1 MARIPRG
8 VVRLDDDRG
17 VENQPSGLDL
27 ANSLSGNISWNVLR
41 QDGNSAS
48 AGGGFGHPAPGD
60 GRHIG
65 HHNRNGCAGA
75 IISGQIDTHARA
87 DG

>member
-1 MARIPRG
+1 MRALRQKMARIPRG
-8 VVRLDDDRG
+8 VVRLDDDWS

-27 ANSLSGNISWNVLR
+27 ADGLSSNVSWDVLR

-48 AGGGFGHPAPGD
+48 ASGGFGHPATGD

-65 HHNRNGCAGA
+65 DDNRNGCAGA
-75 IISGQIDTHARA
+75 IIG
-87 DG
+87 G